1 MTLETVVAGLTGTH
15 AEVLAQVKARMTTGV
30 GRLPGAELG
39 GVLLG
44 CCVRFCYL
52 NESVIWQ

>member
-1 MTLETVVAGLTGTH
+1 MSLETVVAGLTGTH
-15 AEVLAQVKARMTTGV
+15 AEVLAQVKARMTTQA

-44 CCVRFCYL
+44 LGVGL
-52 NESVIWQ
+52 I